1 MKPTRLALLVL
12 AAALALPA
20 PARADDFAD
29 IRKEIVKRHDEAV
42 QRLRDWIAAPAVP
55 LTRLSS
61 ALTATTRPARS
72 STARPMRQVF
82 APVVS
87 PERGK
92 EPAGSTCTNGSSA

>member
-42 QRLRDWIAAPAVP
+42 QRLARELRPQ
-55 LTRLSS
+55 RLQTVFMARHRS
-61 ALTATTRPARS
+61 AFLALPC
-72 STARPMRQVF
+72 
-82 APVVS
+82 
-87 PERGK
+87 E
-92 EPAGSTCTNGSSA
+92 